1 VLHQLKHCNGAT
13 IPHLCTLTWRAEGPL
28 RPPTAASRE
37 SAGRS
42 AGQRYR
48 ALCIFHERFL
58 QGAALKSRTASHVQ
72 SSDLVKTE
80 VLNCTR
86 LALNFSAD
94 LTKDAV
100 FAGSRE
106 LVGAI
111 FALASEHGDVA
122 IEFGQ
127 IGMIVVKDRHASF
140 EFSPEFVPAPE
151 REGALMRLAEIRRL
165 ATPSNDP
172 MLNRYANVPTGSEL
186 LLVNSGLQPANAA
199 SASALPPHASLGPRA
214 PRPPRT
220 PLRRGSTPMPP
231 RQPPLN
237 SGLPRNLSG
246 GDLLIRPSTGLP
258 PRLAPGLA
266 PGLTSSF
273 KGPPELATRSSDPAP
288 SPAPRN
294 PPPSPAPRIPPQ
306 FIPRRESA
314 GMNFLGSRGGEGGAG
329 RRSDGRQRPTQVD
342 GARVRASLGGRQPTA
357 PGRGQATPRARAG
370 PGKERSSK
378 GGVMPARLRAASQ
391 GTLKELLLKK
401 GSSLSLDLL
410 RLDADELELENLC
423 LSPVPR
429 LLPGEGAKHTPPS
442 SPTFTTVQRD
452 LSAAQQQQPLCR
464 EDASAVLKQNRCLSP
479 GGASR
484 MLEWL
489 TQSGQYSR

>member
-1 VLHQLKHCNGAT
+1 MKVFGEAELVAACKLRRERLRASVALPVERVWQCMLRWVLHQLKHCNGAT

-72 SSDLVKTE
+72 
-80 VLNCTR
+80 
-86 LALNFSAD
+86 
-94 LTKDAV
+94 
-100 FAGSRE
+100 
-106 LVGAI
+106 
-111 FALASEHGDVA
+111 
-122 IEFGQ
+122 
-127 IGMIVVKDRHASF
+127 DRHASF

-357 PGRGQATPRARAG
+357 PGRGQATPR
-370 PGKERSSK
+370 
-378 GGVMPARLRAASQ
+378 
-391 GTLKELLLKK
+391 
-401 GSSLSLDLL
+401 
-410 RLDADELELENLC
+410 
-423 LSPVPR
+423 
-429 LLPGEGAKHTPPS
+429 
-442 SPTFTTVQRD
+442 
-452 LSAAQQQQPLCR
+452 
-464 EDASAVLKQNRCLSP
+464 
-479 GGASR
+479 
-484 MLEWL
+484 
-489 TQSGQYSR
+489 